1 MRRVTSKDFPKIV
14 SWYKKRG
21 KTPPDP
27 RALSDV
33 GFIADERVA
42 AWLFLTNSNMVFI
55 EGVIADPDSVAS
67 LRKESL
73 NKLIGF
79 MIDFALQLG
88 YTQIIGIT
96 KHPSVEKL
104 GKKYGFK
111 QLPSHKVLYLNAA
124 DDEDKTKE

>member
-27 RALSDV
+27 RALSDL
-33 GFIADERVA
+33 GFMADERVA
-42 AWLFLTNSNMVFI
+42 AWLFLTNSNMVLI

-79 MIDFALQLG
+79 MVDFALQLG
-88 YTQIIGIT
+88 YTQVIGIT
-96 KHPSVEKL
+96 KHPSIERI

-111 QLPSHKVLYLNAA
+111 QLTSHKVLYLNAA
-124 DDEDKTKE
+124 DDEDKAKE